1 MQLRPAATRA
11 LSMPRSAIREIMALA
26 AGRDDVIHMEIGEP
40 DFSTPD
46 HITAGAFEAAQNG
59 FTKYTPNPGMASL
72 REAIAAHASGRT
84 GTQISAQQVVVTT
97 GAVGGLFCA
106 LMSVTDAGDE
116 VLIPDPGWPNY
127 ESITHLAGAK
137 PVQFKLRSD
146 AGFVPDFDT
155 IEAMVTERTKA
166 IMINTPGNPTGTVL
180 PSDVMQQLADF
191 AKRHGLYVISDEVY
205 EDIIFEGDHVSAA
218 RFGLDDR
225 LFLVSG
231 ASKTYA
237 MTGWR
242 LGYVICPEDLAPV
255 AAALIEPVASC
266 ASSISQK
273 AYEAALAGP
282 QECVAEFREIYRR
295 RRDILLDVLGNT
307 GLLPV
312 VPAGA
317 FYALVDITDRHAAD
331 GSLAF
336 AKRLLQEK
344 NVAVV
349 PGITFGPSCDRYV
362 RVAFTTSDDAL
373 REGLSIL
380 RDFIQSP

>member
-1 MQLRPAATRA
+1 MQPRPAASRA
-11 LSMPRSAIREIMALA
+11 LSMPRSAIREIMSLA
-26 AGRDDVIHMEIGEP
+26 AGREDVIHMEIGEP

-46 HITAGAFEAAQNG
+46 HIITGAFEAAQRG
-59 FTKYTPNPGMASL
+59 FTKYTPNPGMATL
-72 REAIAAHASGRT
+72 REAIASHASSRT
-84 GTQISAQQVVVTT
+84 GTKIGAQRVVITT

-106 LMSVTDAGDE
+106 LMSVADAGDE

-127 ESITHLAGAK
+127 DSITHLAGAK
-137 PVQFKLRSD
+137 PVKFALLPEF
-146 AGFVPDFDT
+146 GFVPDFDT
-155 IEAMVTERTKA
+155 IEEMVTERTKVI
-166 IMINTPGNPTGTVL
+166 IMNTPGNPTGAVL
-180 PSDVMQQLADF
+180 PVEVMKRLADF
-191 AKRHGLYVISDEVY
+191 AKRHGIYVISDEVY
-205 EDIIFEGDHVSAA
+205 EDIIFEGEHVSAA

-242 LGYVICPEDLAPV
+242 LGYVICPEKLAPV
-255 AAALIEPVASC
+255 AAALQEPVASC
-266 ASSISQK
+266 ASSVSQK
-273 AYEAALAGP
+273 AYEVALAGP
-282 QECVAEFREIYRR
+282 RDCIGQFREIYRR
-295 RRDILLDVLGNT
+295 RRDILLEVLGNT

-317 FYALVDITDRHAAD
+317 FYALVDITDRHATQ

-336 AKRLLQEK
+336 ARRLLQER

-362 RVAFTTSDDAL
+362 RVAFTTRDDSL
-373 REGLSIL
+373 RQGLTVL
-380 RDFIQSP
+380 RDFIEHG

>member
-1 MQLRPAATRA
+1 MDLRPAASRA

-26 AGRDDVIHMEIGEP
+26 SGRDDVIHMEIGEP

-46 HITAGAFEAAQNG
+46 HIVAGAFEAARNG

-72 REAIAAHASGRT
+72 RQAIAAHASART
-84 GTQISAQQVVVTT
+84 GTTIADQRVVVTT

-116 VLIPDPGWPNY
+116 ILIPDPGWPNY

-137 PVQFKLRSD
+137 PVQFALLPE
-146 AGFVPDFDT
+146 AGFVPDFDM
-155 IEAMVTERTKA
+155 IEKLVTARTKA

-180 PSDVMQQLADF
+180 PAEIMERLADF
-191 AKRHGLYVISDEVY
+191 AKNHGLYVISDEVY
-205 EDIIFEGDHVSAA
+205 EDIVFEGDHVSAA

-231 ASKTYA
+231 ASKSYA

-242 LGYVICPEDLAPV
+242 LGYVICPEQLATV
-255 AAALIEPVASC
+255 AAALQEPVASC
-266 ASSISQK
+266 APSVSQK

-282 QECVAEFREIYRR
+282 QDCVVQFRDIYRR

-317 FYALVDITDRHAAD
+317 FYALVDITDRHAGN

-344 NVAVV
+344 NIAVV
-349 PGITFGPSCDRYV
+349 PGITFGPSCDKYV
-362 RVAFTTSDDAL
+362 RVAFTTADDSL
-373 REGLSIL
+373 REGLTIL
-380 RDFIQSP
+380 RDFIENG

>member
-1 MQLRPAATRA
+1 MKPRPAASRA
-11 LSMPRSAIREIMALA
+11 LTMPRSAIREIMALA
-26 AGRDDVIHMEIGEP
+26 AGREDVIHMEIGEP

-46 HITAGAFEAAQNG
+46 HIITGALEAAQRG

-72 REAIAAHASGRT
+72 REAIAAHVSART
-84 GTQISAQQVVVTT
+84 GTKIGAQRVVITT

-116 VLIPDPGWPNY
+116 VLIPDPGWPND
-127 ESITHLAGAK
+127 ESITHLAGAR
-137 PVQFKLRSD
+137 PVQFELLSD

-166 IMINTPGNPTGTVL
+166 IMMNTPSNPTGAVL
-180 PSDVMQQLADF
+180 PADVMERLADF
-191 AKRHGLYVISDEVY
+191 AKRHGIYVISDEVY
-205 EDIIFEGDHVSAA
+205 EDIVFEGEHVSAA
-218 RFGLDDR
+218 RLGLDDR

-273 AYEAALAGP
+273 AYEIALAGP
-282 QECVAEFREIYRR
+282 QDCVAEFREIYRR
-295 RRDILLDVLGNT
+295 RRDILLDILGDT

-317 FYALVDITDRHAAD
+317 FYALVDITDRHAAQ

-362 RVAFTTSDDAL
+362 RVAFTTGDDAL
-373 REGLSIL
+373 LEGLTVL
-380 RDFIQSP
+380 RDFIHRA

>member
-1 MQLRPAATRA
+1 L
-11 LSMPRSAIREIMALA
+11 
-26 AGRDDVIHMEIGEP
+26 EIGEP

-46 HITAGAFEAAQNG
+46 HIVTGAFEAAQNG

-72 REAIAAHASGRT
+72 RDAIAAHATIRT
-84 GTQISAQQVVVTT
+84 GTNVDPQRVVITT

-127 ESITHLAGAK
+127 ESITHLAGGK
-137 PVQFKLRSD
+137 SVQFDLLPE
-146 AGFVPDFDT
+146 AGFVPDFAK
-155 IEAMVTERTKA
+155 IEAMVTDRTKA
-166 IMINTPGNPTGTVL
+166 IMINTPGNPTGAIL
-180 PSDVMQQLADF
+180 PADVMEQLAEF
-191 AKRHGLYVISDEVY
+191 AKRHGIYVISDEVY
-205 EDIIFEGDHVSAA
+205 EDIIFEGEHVSAA
-218 RFGLDDR
+218 KFGLDDR

-273 AYEAALAGP
+273 AYEVALAGP
-282 QECVAEFREIYRR
+282 QDCVSDFREIYRR
-295 RRDILLDVLGNT
+295 RRDIVLDVLGNT

-317 FYALVDITDRHAAD
+317 FYALVDITDRHAAQ

-373 REGLSIL
+373 REGLSVL
-380 RDFIQSP
+380 RDFIKDA

>member
-1 MQLRPAATRA
+1 
-11 LSMPRSAIREIMALA
+11 MPRSAIREIMSLA
-26 AGRDDVIHMEIGEP
+26 AGRDDVIHLEIGEP

-46 HITAGAFEAAQNG
+46 HIVTGAFEAAKNG

-72 REAIAAHASGRT
+72 RQAIAAHASTRT
-84 GTQISAQQVVVTT
+84 GTNIGAQRVVVTT

-137 PVQFKLRSD
+137 PIKFELPPE

-155 IEAMVTERTKA
+155 LEEIVTERTKV
-166 IMINTPGNPTGTVL
+166 IMINTPGNPTGAVL
-180 PSDVMQQLADF
+180 PFEVMERLADF
-191 AKRHGLYVISDEVY
+191 AKRHGIYVVSDEVY
-205 EDIIFEGDHVSAA
+205 EDIIFEGEHVSAA

-225 LFLVSG
+225 LFLVAG

-242 LGYVICPEDLAPV
+242 LGYVICPDDLAPV

-282 QECVAEFREIYRR
+282 QGCVTEFRETYRR

-307 GLLPV
+307 GLLPF

-317 FYALVDITDRHAAD
+317 FYALVDLTNRHAGN

-349 PGITFGPSCDRYV
+349 PGITFGSSCDRYV
-362 RVAFTTSDDAL
+362 RVAFTTDDESL
-373 REGLSIL
+373 RQGLTTL
-380 RDFIQSP
+380 RDFIEHG

>member
-1 MQLRPAATRA
+1 MKPRPAASRA
-11 LSMPRSAIREIMALA
+11 LSMPRSAIREIMVLA
-26 AGRDDVIHMEIGEP
+26 AGREDVIHMEIGEP

-46 HITAGAFEAAQNG
+46 HITAGAFEAVQAG
-59 FTKYTPNPGMASL
+59 FTKYTPNPGLASL
-72 REAIAAHASGRT
+72 RKKIADHVSYRWGALV
-84 GTQISAQQVVVTT
+84 SADRVVVTT

-106 LMSVTDAGDE
+106 LMAVTDVGDE
-116 VLIPDPGWPNY
+116 ILVPDPGWPNY
-127 ESITHLAGAK
+127 ESIVHLAGAK
-137 PVQFKLRSD
+137 PIRFELGAES
-146 AGFVPDFDT
+146 GFVPDVHSVERLIT
-155 IEAMVTERTKA
+155 QRTKA
-166 IMINTPGNPTGTVL
+166 IMINSPGNPTGVVL
-180 PSDVMQQLADF
+180 PADVMQSIGDL
-191 AKRHGLYVISDEVY
+191 AKRHGLFVISDEVY
-205 EDIIFEGDHVSAA
+205 EDIVFEGEHVSAA
-218 RFGLDDR
+218 HYVPDDR

-242 LGYVICPEDLAPV
+242 LGYVICPADLAAI
-255 AAALIEPVASC
+255 AAALQEPVASC
-266 ASSISQK
+266 APSVSQK

-282 QECVAEFREIYRR
+282 QDCVAQFREIYRR

-317 FYALVDITDRHAAD
+317 FYGLVDITNRHATQ

-362 RVAFTTSDDAL
+362 RVAFTTADDAL
-373 REGLSIL
+373 TEGLTIL
-380 RDFIQSP
+380 RDFIDHT

>member
-1 MQLRPAATRA
+1 MKPRPAASRA
-11 LSMPRSAIREIMALA
+11 LSMPRSAIREIMVLA
-26 AGRDDVIHMEIGEP
+26 AGREDVIHMEIGEP

-46 HITAGAFEAAQNG
+46 HITTGAFEAVQAG
-59 FTKYTPNPGMASL
+59 FTKYTPNPGLASL
-72 REAIAAHASGRT
+72 RKKIADHVSNRWGALV
-84 GTQISAQQVVVTT
+84 SADRVVVTT

-106 LMSVTDAGDE
+106 LMAVTDVGDE
-116 VLIPDPGWPNY
+116 ILVPDPGWPNY
-127 ESITHLAGAK
+127 ESIVHLAGAK
-137 PVQFKLRSD
+137 PIRFELGAES
-146 AGFVPDFDT
+146 GFVPDVHSVERLIT
-155 IEAMVTERTKA
+155 QRTKA
-166 IMINTPGNPTGTVL
+166 IMINSPGNPTGVVL
-180 PSDVMQQLADF
+180 PADVIQSIGDL
-191 AKRHGLYVISDEVY
+191 AKRYGLFVISDEVY
-205 EDIIFEGDHVSAA
+205 EDIVFEGEHVSAA
-218 RFGLDDR
+218 HYVPDDR

-242 LGYVICPEDLAPV
+242 LGYVICPADLAAI
-255 AAALIEPVASC
+255 AAALQEPVASC
-266 ASSISQK
+266 APSVSQK

-282 QECVAEFREIYRR
+282 QDCVAQFREIYRR

-317 FYALVDITDRHAAD
+317 FYGLVDITNRHATQ

-362 RVAFTTSDDAL
+362 RVAFTTADDAL
-373 REGLSIL
+373 TEGLTIL
-380 RDFIQSP
+380 RDFIDHT

>member
-1 MQLRPAATRA
+1 MKPRPAASRA
-11 LSMPRSAIREIMALA
+11 LSMPRSAIREIMVLA
-26 AGRDDVIHMEIGEP
+26 AGREDVIHMEIGEP

-46 HITAGAFEAAQNG
+46 HITTGAFEAVQAG
-59 FTKYTPNPGMASL
+59 FTKYTPNPGLASL
-72 REAIAAHASGRT
+72 RKKIADHVSNRWDAPV
-84 GTQISAQQVVVTT
+84 SADRVVVTT
-97 GAVGGLFCA
+97 GAVGGLFSA
-106 LMSVTDAGDE
+106 LMAVTDVGDE
-116 VLIPDPGWPNY
+116 ILVPDPGWPNY
-127 ESITHLAGAK
+127 ESIVHLAGAK
-137 PVQFKLRSD
+137 PIRFELGAES
-146 AGFVPDFDT
+146 GFVPDVHSVERLIT
-155 IEAMVTERTKA
+155 QRTKA
-166 IMINTPGNPTGTVL
+166 IMINSPGNPTGVVL
-180 PSDVMQQLADF
+180 PADVIQSIGDL
-191 AKRHGLYVISDEVY
+191 AKRYGLFVISDEVY
-205 EDIIFEGDHVSAA
+205 EDIVFEGEHVSAA
-218 RFGLDDR
+218 HYVPDDR

-242 LGYVICPEDLAPV
+242 LGYVICPADLAAI
-255 AAALIEPVASC
+255 AAALQEPVASC
-266 ASSISQK
+266 APSVSQK

-282 QECVAEFREIYRR
+282 QDCVAQFREIYRR

-317 FYALVDITDRHAAD
+317 FYGLVDITNRHATQ

-362 RVAFTTSDDAL
+362 RVAFTTADDAL
-373 REGLSIL
+373 TEGLTIL
-380 RDFIQSP
+380 RDFIDHT